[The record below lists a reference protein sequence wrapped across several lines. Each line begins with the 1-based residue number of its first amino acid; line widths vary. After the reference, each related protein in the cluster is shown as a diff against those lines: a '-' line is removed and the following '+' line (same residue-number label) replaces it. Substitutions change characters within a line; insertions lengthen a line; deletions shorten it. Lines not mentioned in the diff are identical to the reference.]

1 MSRFQRLR
9 QHLLHRL
16 STSGLLL
23 GTLFF
28 VASLTPSL
36 NPRILVS
43 QAVISGVCFSA
54 GYGIGVLLRWTWN
67 HLEIPFPRAL
77 SGAAFR
83 RAVIWICALLALI
96 GLWRGRDWQNLVHEI
111 MHLPPV
117 GYGKMLGIGVGAVIT
132 VALVLLIARGARL
145 LARSLAG
152 FAGRYV
158 PRRVATLLGVVVTV
172 VLLVG
177 IVNGV
182 IIRNIIDSLD
192 ASLAAVDARI
202 PPELPPPTEPYRM
215 GSPASLVAWNE
226 LGNQGRRYISA
237 QPTAEEITA
246 FTGRPAKTP
255 MRVYVGLPARDTP
268 EERAK
273 LALEELLRVD
283 GFSRKALV
291 IITTTGTGWVDPG
304 SMVGLE
310 YLYHGDTASVA
321 VQYSYLSS
329 PLSLFVEPE
338 SGEITARALFRE
350 VYGHWRNLPKDQR
363 PKLYLHGLS
372 LGAFNSERSF
382 DAFEVLGD
390 PVDGALW
397 VGPPYD
403 AQQWRAATA
412 ARNAGSPAWLP
423 LFRDGSFV
431 RFMNQDGTTVPPDAP
446 WGRVRVVYLQYASD
460 AVTFFDP
467 HSTFRE
473 PEWMKAPRGPDV
485 SPAMHWYPVVSIVQ
499 TAFDM
504 MLAGTA
510 PMGFGHVF
518 APSDYTAGWLEVSG
532 VDDWTPQEFSRL
544 QAELDRR
551 RAAQIAGDD
560 PEDEHGGG

>member
-1 MSRFQRLR
+1 MSRFRRLR
-9 QHLLHRL
+9 QHLLYRL
-16 STSGLLL
+16 STAGLLF

-36 NPRILVS
+36 NPRILLS

-54 GYGIGVLLRWTWN
+54 GYGIGVLLRCLWSY
-67 HLEIPFPRAL
+67 LEIPFPREL
-77 SGAAFR
+77 SGGATR
-83 RAVIWICALLALI
+83 RAVIWISVLLALL
-96 GLWRGRDWQNLVHEI
+96 GLWHGRDWQNLVHEI

-117 GYGKMLGIGVGAVIT
+117 GYGRMLGIGIGAVIT
-132 VALVLLIARGARL
+132 VALVLLVARGARL
-145 LARSLAG
+145 LAGSLAG
-152 FAGRYV
+152 FARRYV
-158 PRRVATLLGVVVTV
+158 PRRVATLLGSVVTV
-172 VLLVG
+172 VLLIG

-192 ASLAAVDARI
+192 ASFAAVDARI
-202 PPELPPPTEPYRM
+202 PPDLPPPTEPYRV
-215 GSPASLVAWNE
+215 GGPDSLVAWNE

-237 QPTAEEITA
+237 QPTAEKITA

-255 MRVYVGLPARDTP
+255 LRVYVGLPARDTP

-273 LALEELLRVD
+273 LALDELLRVD

-310 YLYHGDTASVA
+310 YLYHGNTASVA

-329 PLSLFVEPE
+329 PLSLLVEPE

-350 VYGHWRNLPKDQR
+350 VYGHWHNLPKEQR

-372 LGAFNSERSF
+372 LGALNSGRSF

-403 AQQWRAATA
+403 TQPWKAATA
-412 ARNAGSPAWLP
+412 ARNAGSPSWLP
-423 LFRDGSFV
+423 HFRDGSFV
-431 RFMNQDGTTVPPDAP
+431 RFMNQHGTTVPQDTP
-446 WGRVRVVYLQYASD
+446 WGSVRVVYLQYASD

-467 HSTFRE
+467 RSTFRE

-485 SPAMHWYPVVSIVQ
+485 SPAMRWYPVVSIVQ

-518 APSDYTAGWLEVSG
+518 APSDYIAGWLEVSG
-532 VDDWTPQEFSRL
+532 VDDWAPEDFSRL
-544 QAELDRR
+544 QVELDRR
-551 RAAQIAGDD
+551 RAAQIAGRD
-560 PEDEHGGG
+560 PAGEHGGG

>member
-1 MSRFQRLR
+1 M
-9 QHLLHRL
+9 
-16 STSGLLL
+16 LL

-36 NPRILVS
+36 NPRILAS
-43 QAVISGVCFSA
+43 QAVISGVCFAA
-54 GYGIGVLLRWTWN
+54 GYGIGVFLRWLWSY
-67 HLEIPFPRAL
+67 LEIPFPRAL
-77 SGAAFR
+77 SGPAVR
-83 RAVIWICALLALI
+83 RAVIWMCALLALI

-132 VALVLLIARGARL
+132 IALVLLIARGARL
-145 LARSLAG
+145 LARSLAS
-152 FAGRYV
+152 FAARYV
-158 PRRVATLLGVVVTV
+158 PRRVATLLGIVVTV

-192 ASLAAVDARI
+192 ASLAAVDSRI
-202 PPELPPPTEPYRM
+202 PPELPAPTEPYRM

-246 FTGRPAKTP
+246 FTGKPAKTP

-350 VYGHWRNLPKDQR
+350 VYGHWRTLPKDQR

-403 AQQWRAATA
+403 ARQWRAATA
-412 ARNAGSPAWLP
+412 ARNPDSPAWLP
-423 LFRDGSFV
+423 SFRDGSFV
-431 RFMNQDGTTVPPDAP
+431 RFMNQDGTRLPQEAP

-532 VDDWTPQEFSRL
+532 VDDWTPEEFSRL

-551 RAAQIAGDD
+551 RAAQIAGRD

>member
-1 MSRFQRLR
+1 MSRLQRLR

-43 QAVISGVCFSA
+43 QAVISGICFAA
-54 GYGIGVLLRWTWN
+54 GYGIGVLIRWLWSY
-67 HLEIPFPRAL
+67 LGLKFPAFL
-77 SGAAFR
+77 STAATR
-83 RAVIWICALLALI
+83 KLVIGGGVLVALL
-96 GLWRGRDWQNLVHEI
+96 GLWRGQHWQNIVHEI

-117 GYGKMLGIGVGAVIT
+117 GLGKMLGIGVGAVIT
-132 VALVLLIARGARL
+132 AAVVLLLARGARQ
-145 LARSLAG
+145 LARTLAA
-152 FAGRYV
+152 FSARFV
-158 PRRVATLLGVVVTV
+158 PRRVAAVVGVILTV
-172 VLLVG
+172 FLIIG

-182 IIRNIIDSLD
+182 IVRNVIESLD
-192 ASLAAVDARI
+192 ASLAAVDSRI
-202 PPELPPPTEPYRM
+202 PPELPPPTEAYRM

-268 EERAK
+268 EARAK

-310 YLYHGDTASVA
+310 YLYHGDISSVA

-338 SGEITARALFRE
+338 SGVITARALFRE
-350 VYGHWRNLPKDQR
+350 IHGYWRNLPHDRR

-372 LGAFNSERSF
+372 LGAFNSEQSIDLF
-382 DAFEVLGD
+382 DILGN
-390 PVDGALW
+390 PIDGALW

-403 AQQWRAATA
+403 ARQWRAVTD
-412 ARNAGSPAWLP
+412 ARNEGTPAWLP
-423 LFRDGSFV
+423 RFRDDSAV
-431 RFMNQDGTTVPPDAP
+431 RFMNQEGTKVPAGTP
-446 WGRVRVVYLQYASD
+446 WGPLRIVFLQYASD

-467 HSTFRE
+467 HSSFRE

-485 SPAMHWYPVVSIVQ
+485 APEMQWYPLVSIVQ
-499 TAFDM
+499 TAFDA

-518 APSDYTAGWLEVSG
+518 APSDYVAGWLEVSG
-532 VDDWTPQEFSRL
+532 VDDWAPEDFARL
-544 QAELDRR
+544 QRELDRR
-551 RAAQIAGDD
+551 RAAQIAGHA
-560 PEDEHGGG
+560 PEDEYGGG